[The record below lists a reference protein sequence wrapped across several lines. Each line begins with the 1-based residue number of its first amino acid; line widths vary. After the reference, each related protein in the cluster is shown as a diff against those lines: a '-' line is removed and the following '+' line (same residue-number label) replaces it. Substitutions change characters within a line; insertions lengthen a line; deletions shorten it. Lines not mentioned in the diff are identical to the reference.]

1 MGIRDD
7 RKGRYSGL
15 HTASLA
21 EDFARGRARHGLTE
35 CRALVAWLTAR
46 FDALTVA
53 FESAWGRFA
62 KHPKRDEVPLRQV
75 HIPSVDGAERKDA
88 SA

>member
-21 EDFARGRARHGLTE
+21 EGLARGRAHHGLTE
-35 CRALVAWLTAR
+35 CRALVAWLTA
-46 FDALTVA
+46 T
-53 FESAWGRFA
+53 FESAWGGPQSTRSA
-62 KHPKRDEVPLRQV
+62 TRHRCGES
-75 HIPSVDGAERKDA
+75 HIPRVDGTERKNA